1 MGSNGQQMLARSK
14 YFDNAVSVPTSS
26 HHAQALRAFNP
37 QALRAFNRFC
47 SGPISGLSGGLRASR
62 FSLTE
67 SRLLWELAQRPGLT
81 AAELAR
87 DLSLNAGYLSRLLA
101 SLRGQGL
108 VLAQRSLLDGRQWRL
123 SLSAAGRRAFAALDR
138 ASQAQALSLLQ
149 PLSAPQ
155 QQELL
160 YATQRVRQLLSPV
173 DAAPPP
179 PLLRSLQPGEL
190 GWVVAR
196 HGALYAAEC
205 GWNQRFE
212 ALVARIA
219 ADYVDQ
225 LEPRRESAWIADCNS
240 HAVGCIFLVQARH
253 GKTGAPLPGVAQLRM
268 LLVEPTAR
276 GQGIGKLLVQACHRW
291 AAQAGY
297 RKIRLWTYSLLL
309 AARGIY
315 RAAGYRLLCSQAH
328 HSFGHDLVGEVWEL
342 DLSAAAVQPSK
353 AWA

>member
-1 MGSNGQQMLARSK
+1 MLARSK

-47 SGPISGLSGGLRASR
+47 TGPISGLSGGLRASR

-81 AAELAR
+81 AADLAR

-123 SLSAAGRRAFAALDR
+123 SLSAAGRRTFAALDR

-173 DAAPPP
+173 DAASPP

-196 HGALYAAEC
+196 HGALYTAEY
-205 GWNQRFE
+205 GWDQRFE
-212 ALVARIA
+212 ARVARIA
-219 ADYVDQ
+219 ADFVDRFDA
-225 LEPRRESAWIADCNS
+225 RREAGWIAEWQG
-240 HAVGCIFLVQARH
+240 VPMGCVFLVQARDD
-253 GKTGAPLPGVAQLRM
+253 TTAAPIAGVAQLRM
-268 LLVEPTAR
+268 LLVEPAAR
-276 GQGIGKLLVQACHRW
+276 GRGIGKLLVNACHRF
-291 AAQAGY
+291 AAGAGY
-297 RKIRLWTYSLLL
+297 TQIRLWTNSLLL
-309 AARGIY
+309 AARVIY
-315 RAAGYRLLCSQAH
+315 TQAGYRLLSSEAH
-328 HSFGHDLVGEVWEL
+328 NSFGHAMVGEVWEK
-342 DLSAAAVQPSK
+342 DLRA
-353 AWA
+353 